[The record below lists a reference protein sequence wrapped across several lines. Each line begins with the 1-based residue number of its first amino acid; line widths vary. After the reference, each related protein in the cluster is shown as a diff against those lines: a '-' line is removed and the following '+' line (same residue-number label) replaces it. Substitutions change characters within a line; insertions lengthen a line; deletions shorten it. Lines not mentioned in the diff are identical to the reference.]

1 MFLVC
6 GEALYDFFLPKEEE
20 RDCKCQSK
28 EERLQQEAK
37 GWLSFDARP
46 GGSPYNVS
54 IGMSRLGAS
63 SALLTGLSNDML
75 GARLASVLADEGV
88 SADYLIRTPRQTTL
102 SLVGVDES
110 GGPSYAFYGAGSA
123 DTSLSEADLP
133 AIGTDISGL
142 HFGSFSIAVSPVADA
157 FASLAHKESA
167 RFISLDPNVRPTIER
182 DMAVWRARIDA
193 LRPLTSLLKVSDE
206 DLGMLYPDADP
217 VEIARGWS
225 KDGPDLVVLT
235 RGGSE
240 AIALRGDEEFRVAPP
255 KTTVIDTVGAGDTF
269 MASLLTDITSQPNPK
284 AHLAGLSG
292 AEVER
297 LITRAAT
304 AAAITCERRGADL
317 PTASDLAARLSA

>member
-6 GEALYDFFLPKEEE
+6 GEALYDFFFGEEG
-20 RDCKCQSK
+20 
-28 EERLQQEAK
+28 AN
-37 GWLSFDARP
+37 GALSVDARP

-54 IGMSRLGAS
+54 IGMSRLGAT

-75 GARLASVLADEGV
+75 GARLASVLEGEGV
-88 SADYLIRTPRQTTL
+88 SAEYLIRTQRQTTL
-102 SLVGVDES
+102 SLVGVDEA

-123 DTSLSEADLP
+123 DTSLTEADLP
-133 AIGTDISGL
+133 ALGADVSGL

-157 FASLAHKESA
+157 FASLALAQRE
-167 RFISLDPNVRPTIER
+167 RFISLDPNVRPTIEP
-182 DMAVWRARIDA
+182 DMAVWRARLDA

-206 DLGMLYPDADP
+206 DLGMLYPDSDP
-217 VEIARGWS
+217 VDVARAWAA
-225 KDGPDLVVLT
+225 DGPDLVVLT
-235 RGGSE
+235 QGGGE
-240 AIALRGDEEFRVAPP
+240 AIALRGSEEYRVIPP

-269 MASLLTDITSQPNPK
+269 MASLLTDISAQSEPK

-292 AEVER
+292 SEVET

-317 PTASDLAARLSA
+317 PTAADLNARLSVSR